1 MELLNKKDFIKES
14 LHNQM
19 FNKVNSFDHWKNKY
33 KTKTEF
39 KGGQLEVFVH
49 LNRIQNAEK
58 ELNLLYQSNPL
69 LKAALSSKREETGY
83 DVYVFN
89 YAKLKQA
96 ESKKIEESIKSN
108 KGMKKITLVV
118 RDGEGTLESMLETIK
133 GIGNGGHSFNI
144 VVDPEVK
151 EKLSERTFYWDGDGS
166 DSIKSIDCETIID
179 ESKQKNIII
188 GKTKSGKDVYD
199 SPDHLS
205 HGNFTEQDHWDA
217 AKIHKDKLTP
227 IHRAMGRLTTPEAE
241 SHRQSALKKRKEIH
255 ESTNEKR
262 VTINHSIQD
271 LKKKHFAGKKGT
283 LGMKEGELH
292 RVHFDEPI
300 VIQGYPKPID
310 SELFNMGD
318 IQLINEDDKLDEEL
332 DSTFNIDERK
342 FSEEQRE
349 KLAKKGDALPDGS
362 FPIVNAKDLENA
374 IHLAGLGKNKTAAK
388 DHIIK
393 RAKSL
398 GKMDMIPD
406 NWK

>member
-1 MELLNKKDFIKES
+1 
-14 LHNQM
+14 
-19 FNKVNSFDHWKNKY
+19 
-33 KTKTEF
+33 
-39 KGGQLEVFVH
+39 
-49 LNRIQNAEK
+49 
-58 ELNLLYQSNPL
+58 
-69 LKAALSSKREETGY
+69 
-83 DVYVFN
+83 
-89 YAKLKQA
+89 
-96 ESKKIEESIKSN
+96 
-108 KGMKKITLVV
+108 
-118 RDGEGTLESMLETIK
+118 
-133 GIGNGGHSFNI
+133 
-144 VVDPEVK
+144 
-151 EKLSERTFYWDGDGS
+151 
-166 DSIKSIDCETIID
+166 
-179 ESKQKNIII
+179 
-188 GKTKSGKDVYD
+188 
-199 SPDHLS
+199 
-205 HGNFTEQDHWDA
+205 
-217 AKIHKDKLTP
+217 
-227 IHRAMGRLTTPEAE
+227 
-241 SHRQSALKKRKEIH
+241 
-255 ESTNEKR
+255 
-262 VTINHSIQD
+262 
-271 LKKKHFAGKKGT
+271 
-283 LGMKEGELH
+283 MKEGELH